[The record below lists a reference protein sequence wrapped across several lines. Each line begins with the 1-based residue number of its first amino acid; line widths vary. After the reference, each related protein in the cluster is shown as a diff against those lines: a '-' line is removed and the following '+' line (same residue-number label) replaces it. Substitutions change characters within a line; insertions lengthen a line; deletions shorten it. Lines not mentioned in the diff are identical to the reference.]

1 MVVQQPHPA
10 EDSGS
15 NPTPPL
21 QFSRCSLADVTAFV
35 KEHHYTHSHMATNV
49 LYCFRIDVSG
59 VLSGAALFGNMA
71 GNPKAS
77 CVMEGHDD
85 PHEYQELCRLVLLDE
100 LPKNSESR
108 FIGWCLRWLKK
119 NTSLVALISFADP
132 SRGHSGVIYH
142 ATNWVYCGL
151 QKQDRNRLIVDGKDI
166 HPRYLYNL
174 YGTSSVKKL
183 REKGLVVEELP
194 RQPKHR
200 FVFPLR
206 EGLVI
211 KKRLFNGQKEET
223 DWTDEIGVST

>member
-1 MVVQQPHPA
+1 MLGFECGGSLVQN
-10 EDSGS
+10 SGPTTGGGS
-15 NPTPPL
+15 IPTPSL
-21 QFSRCSLADVTAFV
+21 QFSRCALKDVSAFV
-35 KEHHYTHSHMATNV
+35 KEHHYSHSHQATNI
-49 LYCFRIDVSG
+49 LYSFRIDVGG

-85 PHEYQELCRLVLLDE
+85 PHEYQELCRLVLLNE

-119 NTSLVALISFADP
+119 NTNLVALISFADP
-132 SRGHSGVIYH
+132 TQNHKGTIYH

-151 QKQDRNRLIVDGKDI
+151 QKQDRNRLIVNGVDI
-166 HPRYLYNL
+166 HPRQLYNM

-183 REKGLVVEELP
+183 REQGLVVEEKP
-194 RQPKHR
+194 REPKHR

-206 EGLVI
+206 NGLTI
-211 KKRLFNGQKEET
+211 KKRLFNGQK
-223 DWTDEIGVST
+223 